1 MGLGV
6 VLVVGRDTEPPRT
19 EEEDGSAKLFFFSF
33 FLGILFYFKLVE
45 GKF

>member
-6 VLVVGRDTEPPRT
+6 VLEGRQGGTEPLRT
-19 EEEDGSAKLFFFSF
+19 EEEDGSKKLFFHF